1 MQIVTYE
8 VPGIH
13 CNHCVHTIKMELSE
27 MDGVQAVDANAESKK
42 VTVEFDA
49 PASPEKIES
58 LLAEIN
64 YPVQK

>member
-1 MQIVTYE
+1 
-8 VPGIH
+8 
-13 CNHCVHTIKMELSE
+13 MELSE

>member
-1 MQIVTYE
+1 MQTVTYK

>member
-1 MQIVTYE
+1 
-8 VPGIH
+8 
-13 CNHCVHTIKMELSE
+13 MELSE
-27 MDGVQAVDANAESKK
+27 MEGIQSVDADAESKK
-42 VTVEFDA
+42 VTVEFDS

>member
-1 MQIVTYE
+1 MQTVTYE

>member
-1 MQIVTYE
+1 MNSITYT

-13 CNHCVHTIKMELSE
+13 CNHCVHTIKMEVGELE
-27 MDGVQAVDANAESKK
+27 GVKLVSADPISKQ
-42 VTVEFDA
+42 VTVTFEP
-49 PASPEKIES
+49 PASPETIES

>member
-1 MQIVTYE
+1 MQTVTYE

-27 MDGVQAVDANAESKK
+27 MDGVQAVDANAEAKK